1 MKSPGKRLCADADW
15 PIRTL
20 VTVGANAGWLIKAT
34 VTVGANADWLT
45 RNSVTLGSFEDA
57 VPQST
62 SNQELF
68 IAHLCVRPN
77 VLVNRNLWSALSLV
91 FLRHGLTMYP

>member
-20 VTVGANAGWLIKAT
+20 VTVGT
-34 VTVGANADWLT
+34 NADWLT
-45 RNSVTLGSFEDA
+45 RNSGTLGNFEDA

-62 SNQELF
+62 YNQELF

-77 VLVNRNLWSALSLV
+77 VLVNRNLWSALSL
-91 FLRHGLTMYP
+91 FF